1 MRSVRG
7 ELKLFNGALIL
18 LIIALVTW
26 LLAAVVEWETLVL
39 FWTLA
44 LGTFISEDLTCMLA
58 GVMVADGRI
67 GFAFASTAC
76 LFGIF
81 LGDILL
87 FLAGRLIG
95 RTILKRAP
103 LKWFITGSDVEKASM
118 WFQQQGMTAIL
129 LSRFLPGT
137 RLPTYLAAG
146 FLNTSFLKFT
156 LYFLIAAVVW
166 TPLLVGLSMFLG
178 GQLIESAL
186 LTGQSLVWKLVGM
199 LIAFFA
205 IRLLIQLL
213 SFRGRRLLLG
223 RCRRITRWEFW
234 PPWVFYPPVVFY
246 VAYLAIRHRGLTV
259 FTCANPAITEGG
271 FIGESKSA
279 ILQGLGRESESRQLI
294 ARWRLIEGSL
304 PNLEARIQCANN
316 FMKQHRLDFPVI
328 LKPDVGQRGSGVA
341 VIRSSHALRDY
352 LSNSVSAD
360 VIIQEYVAGAE
371 LGVFY
376 YRYPESTRGHILSI
390 TRKEFPFVVGDGN
403 SSLEE
408 LILKDGRAVCM
419 ARTYFDAQKDRLLG
433 IPAKDECVQLVEL
446 GTHCRGSVFRGGAD
460 LETDAMRAAIEKLAS
475 GFKGFYFGRFDIR
488 TPDISGF
495 QRGQNFKVL
504 ELNGVTSEATHIYDP
519 GNSLFTAYGVLFSQ
533 WRIAFDIGT
542 QNRELGVKPTPLRV
556 LVALLIK
563 QLGKGERNR
572 TVLRPISTAAKM
584 RTQLASES

>member
-1 MRSVRG
+1 M
-7 ELKLFNGALIL
+7 L
-18 LIIALVTW
+18 LVIAPATW
-26 LLAAVVEWETLVL
+26 LLAAVIEWETLVL

-44 LGTFISEDLTCMLA
+44 LGTLISEDLTCILA

-95 RTILKRAP
+95 RTVLKRAP
-103 LKWFITGSDVEKASM
+103 LKWFITESDVEKASM

-166 TPLLVGLSMFLG
+166 TPLLVGLSMLLG
-178 GQLIESAL
+178 GKLIESAL
-186 LTGQSLVWKLVGM
+186 LTGQSLVWKLVVSV

-234 PPWVFYPPVVFY
+234 PPWVFYPPGVFY
-246 VAYLAIRHRGLTV
+246 VTYLAIRHRCLTV

-341 VIRSSHALRDY
+341 VIRSSQRLGDY
-352 LSNSVSAD
+352 LSNSVGAD
-360 VIIQEYVAGAE
+360 LIIQEYVAGAE

-376 YRYPESTRGHILSI
+376 YRYPESRRGHILSI

-408 LILKDGRAVCM
+408 LILKDERAVCM
-419 ARTYFDAQKDRLLG
+419 ARTYFNSQKDRLWEM
-433 IPAKDECVQLVEL
+433 PAKNVLVQLVEL
-446 GTHCRGSVFRGGAD
+446 GTHCRGSVFRDGSE

-488 TPDISGF
+488 TPDISGL
-495 QRGQNFKVL
+495 QQGQNFKVL

-519 GNSLFTAYGVLFSQ
+519 GNSLFTAYGVLFNQ
-533 WRIAFDIGT
+533 WRIAFDIGAK
-542 QNRELGVKPTPLRV
+542 NRELGVKPTPLRV
-556 LVALLIK
+556 IVALLTK

-572 TVLRPISTAAKM
+572 RVLRPISTEAEM
-584 RTQLASES
+584 CTQLASES